1 MVNPSILVGNDG
13 ARRCEQEKDAGVL
26 SSQRSLLCDFDPE
39 SYARPVMGPHFLL
52 PNEICYA
59 NSSSQWT
66 KQGLLLISPEK
77 Q

>member
-1 MVNPSILVGNDG
+1 MGNDG
-13 ARRCEQEKDAGVL
+13 ARRREQEKDAGVTVL

-39 SYARPVMGPHFLL
+39 FYARPVMGPHFLL